1 MGLGPEQPRRRSGE
15 LSVVKGQL
23 TVHRGGQYPQPR
35 SLQRGDSRA
44 GIRRDDDR
52 YGEDAASR
60 RAKAFA
66 VVGIDTV
73 PAKDHRCGTH
83 RIGDADQRPR
93 VARFADLHS
102 HCDQPGRAGQ
112 HIVERGLVRLTH
124 RHQARRSHRVRQGF
138 CGAFGDEVN
147 SGILPGKQSGKAF
160 GSGLGD
166 KDLPDQSAPGRCFDQ
181 VGAFRQKKLRPAP
194 RKLMRTTRTSCA
206 SSAAVSRRMLA
217 EL

>member
-66 VVGIDTV
+66 VVGVDTV
-73 PAKDHRCGTH
+73 PAKDHRCGAQ
-83 RIGDADQRPR
+83 RIGDADQCAC
-93 VARFADLHS
+93 VAGLTDFHPHRDE
-102 HCDQPGRAGQ
+102 PGLGGQ
-112 HIVERGLVRLTH
+112 HIVE
-124 RHQARRSHRVRQGF
+124 A
-138 CGAFGDEVN
+138 E
-147 SGILPGKQSGKAF
+147 PG
-160 GSGLGD
+160 
-166 KDLPDQSAPGRCFDQ
+166 
-181 VGAFRQKKLRPAP
+181 
-194 RKLMRTTRTSCA
+194 
-206 SSAAVSRRMLA
+206 
-217 EL
+217 